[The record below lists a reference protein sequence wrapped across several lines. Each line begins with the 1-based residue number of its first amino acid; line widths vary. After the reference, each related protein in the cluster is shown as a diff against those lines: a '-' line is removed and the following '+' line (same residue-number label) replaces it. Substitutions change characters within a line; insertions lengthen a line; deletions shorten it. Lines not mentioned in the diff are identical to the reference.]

1 MEIVDILL
9 RVSMLIIIPLMIAWA
24 IKDEIQLR
32 KEEEWKIKKNCNL
45 KSL

>member
-24 IKDEIQLR
+24 IKDEIELR
-32 KEEEWKIKKNCNL
+32 KEEEWTKKNCNL